1 MLPRLPFLKRRGAEP
16 GVFSLVSGDSLMRS
30 LTRQHKLPSTV
41 HTRFVSV
48 VDHKHSG
55 RAFGVPHPLRSLY
68 SHDLGRG
75 ELARLRK
82 LLRERGPNPLLDHDE
97 LGRLAYFRLLGLT
110 HVHGL
115 SNALRMLRHAAWIAA
130 RHAKGYKR
138 FAADV
143 RRAARS
149 GSDAKF
155 AAAWDAALSRLTPTF
170 YGGHTSFMWT
180 HKAGQKVGGAVNPQH
195 LVDKPFI
202 EWLSGELSANR
213 AEHDAAARP

>member
-130 RHAKGYKR
+130 RWHDPSFPASFTFFGTPAYWSQQ
-138 FAADV
+138 AAQL
-143 RRAARS
+143 REQC
-149 GSDAKF
+149 
-155 AAAWDAALSRLTPTF
+155 AL
-170 YGGHTSFMWT
+170 M
-180 HKAGQKVGGAVNPQH
+180 AG
-195 LVDKPFI
+195 
-202 EWLSGELSANR
+202 R
-213 AEHDAAARP
+213 